1 MTVNTANA
9 LFMVSLA
16 IFSAVAAAA
25 LAVVFEQWWN
35 RRQTRQDADEV
46 VPEAVHPIVE
56 ATKAFQSLSKTL
68 STRPRPRNNL
78 NKENDRG

>member
-35 RRQTRQDADEV
+35 RRQVRQARALEDVADKADAVGYSMQKIADV
-46 VPEAVHPIVE
+46 LNK
-56 ATKAFQSLSKTL
+56 ATG
-68 STRPRPRNNL
+68 
-78 NKENDRG
+78 KENDRG